1 MAGPTL
7 PEALGAAPTLDG
19 TRATAP
25 ANSPTRSTTRSALA
39 PTRRHAQRRFQPPH
53 RQGRATMSTMRLPS
67 RSILGLALIVL
78 SFVVAVPL
86 HGLVGVV
93 ATWVISMAMWIAG
106 FAVIFKSRPRFTRRY
121 RDWGVVNRPGP
132 GSGGRTPAQA
142 SRSRRLPRPPGHTS
156 APPLDPG

>member
-1 MAGPTL
+1 
-7 PEALGAAPTLDG
+7 
-19 TRATAP
+19 
-25 ANSPTRSTTRSALA
+25 
-39 PTRRHAQRRFQPPH
+39 
-53 RQGRATMSTMRLPS
+53 MSTMRLPS

-132 GSGGRTPAQA
+132 GSGGAQA
-142 SRSRRLPRPPGHTS
+142 GHPTRRARRGLGR
-156 APPLDPG
+156 A